1 MLGSVCLEVDE
12 CCPAVRL
19 WEVVNA
25 SSVLILSGQQGPRS
39 CGGKGSESVVP
50 LFSVSLTQVL

>member
-12 CCPAVRL
+12 CGQAVHL

-25 SSVLILSGQQGPRS
+25 SSVLILSGQHRPRS

-50 LFSVSLTQVL
+50 LFSVSLTQVV